1 MLKFFEY
8 LSSSEDQLNENDY
21 NLILSLIRE
30 SKTDI
35 EENKENYIKIFN
47 TEEYLNM
54 LNELE
59 FKIQK
64 IIQKLI

>member
-64 IIQKLI
+64 IIQK